1 MPNGQLSNNTIKNFS
16 QEPQRRAD
24 IVLSVGY
31 ASNLQQVKD
40 VIYSVIKSDEKILE
54 APAPAIEIKELAE
67 NAINLNVMIWAERG
81 DYGKM
86 VSDFYE
92 NVKTAFENAQI
103 EIPFPQR
110 DVNVKGLDK
119 GKAFE

>member
-16 QEPQRRAD
+16 QEPQRRAE
-24 IVLSVGY
+24 IVLSVAY
-31 ASNLQQVKD
+31 SSNLQHVKD
-40 VIYSVIKSDEKILE
+40 VIYEVIKSDKKILE
-54 APAPAIEIKELAE
+54 SPAPGIEIKELAE
-67 NAINLNVMIWAERG
+67 NAINLNVLIWAERG

-92 NVKTAFENAQI
+92 NIKTAFENAQI

-119 GKAFE
+119 GKLEE